1 MAKSIY
7 VFFNVNAQN
16 GSVSDMKCR
25 VNFRHELFVASLSEQ
40 KGDVVLLCVSLTYQ
54 ALFARRVRGEGARV
68 REPLSAMLAVER
80 LLSRVDALV
89 FLRKMSR

>member
-1 MAKSIY
+1 
-7 VFFNVNAQN
+7 
-16 GSVSDMKCR
+16 MKCR
-25 VNFRHELFVASLSEQ
+25 VNFRHELLPLSLS
-40 KGDVVLLCVSLTYQ
+40 KRDVVLLCVSLTHQ